1 MAALFSIV
9 QDPHPPL
16 PDGISTPIKDFLL
29 LCFQKEPSLRSSA
42 AVLLSHPWLQ
52 QAVQIHSSPKKV
64 PSPPKSD
71 TTTKNNSPVL
81 SSAVNSPL
89 SSKNSETG
97 DSRCAFAESSP
108 PADRSERNSDGA
120 SFSDTMISPRF
131 EMSPRFSIKEEVGIQ
146 EMKHADDDGKE
157 ATRRESVATVG
168 LETSTA
174 TTDFIPDITDSKDA
188 VSKPQMKV
196 NAAGVGSSLVG
207 LFDSDGDACPVP
219 RGVAL
224 RRNSA
229 NLNDRS
235 DRSSVT
241 RMMSFELPDEREGSS
256 GWNSLDSVDNVI
268 GWSPVKMLSKKQMS
282 SVTVSCSSLL
292 PSRPL
297 SSSQSS
303 ANGSAFEDDEDEVES
318 TKVRA
323 ARSLPLPRRYSL
335 RSQNALSSVYSED
348 RTLQDRDED
357 SFNDMRLSIDD
368 EVDERRG
375 LYILRKALKS
385 GNFLDHDATP
395 DESEGEGNL
404 IPPKLRLSLDQP
416 HGLQGEDG
424 LDTNSLDLELNMRI
438 RQTDSRSVASYD
450 GFDDITTVS
459 RVDQSRIEL
468 SITGSSLSL
477 YNLVCTCSLTS

>member
-29 LCFQKEPSLRSSA
+29 LCFQKEPSIRSSA

-146 EMKHADDDGKE
+146 EMKLADDDGKE

-241 RMMSFELPDEREGSS
+241 RMMSFELPGV
-256 GWNSLDSVDNVI
+256 GI
-268 GWSPVKMLSKKQMS
+268 GEQP
-282 SVTVSCSSLL
+282 
-292 PSRPL
+292 
-297 SSSQSS
+297 
-303 ANGSAFEDDEDEVES
+303 
-318 TKVRA
+318 
-323 ARSLPLPRRYSL
+323 
-335 RSQNALSSVYSED
+335 AL
-348 RTLQDRDED
+348 
-357 SFNDMRLSIDD
+357 
-368 EVDERRG
+368 
-375 LYILRKALKS
+375 
-385 GNFLDHDATP
+385 
-395 DESEGEGNL
+395 
-404 IPPKLRLSLDQP
+404 
-416 HGLQGEDG
+416 
-424 LDTNSLDLELNMRI
+424 
-438 RQTDSRSVASYD
+438 
-450 GFDDITTVS
+450 
-459 RVDQSRIEL
+459 
-468 SITGSSLSL
+468 
-477 YNLVCTCSLTS
+477 

>member
-52 QAVQIHSSPKKV
+52 QAVQVHSSPRKGL
-64 PSPPKSD
+64 SSPKSNS
-71 TTTKNNSPVL
+71 TTKNNSPL
-81 SSAVNSPL
+81 LTSAVNSPL
-89 SSKNSETG
+89 SSKNSEAG

-108 PADRSERNSDGA
+108 PAHRTERNSDGA
-120 SFSDTMISPRF
+120 FFSDTMISPRF
-131 EMSPRFSIKEEVGIQ
+131 EMSPRFLIKKEVDVSDR
-146 EMKHADDDGKE
+146 KDADDDEKE
-157 ATRRESVATVG
+157 ARRRESVSTAG

-174 TTDFIPDITDSKDA
+174 TTDFIPEVTDGKDA
-188 VSKPQMKV
+188 VSKPVPKT
-196 NAAGVGSSLVG
+196 NAIGVGSSLVG

-229 NLNDRS
+229 NLNERS
-235 DRSSVT
+235 SSVT
-241 RMMSFELPDEREGSS
+241 RMMSFELPDEKEGSS
-256 GWNSLDSVDNVI
+256 GWNSLDSVDNGA

-303 ANGSAFEDDEDEVES
+303 ANGSSFEDDEDEVES

-416 HGLQGEDG
+416 QGLQVEDG
-424 LDTNSLDLELNMRI
+424 LEVNSLDLELNLRI
-438 RQTDSRSVASYD
+438 RQTDSICESD
-450 GFDDITTVS
+450 GFDDITTVNK
-459 RVDQSRIEL
+459 VD
-468 SITGSSLSL
+468 
-477 YNLVCTCSLTS
+477 

>member
-52 QAVQIHSSPKKV
+52 QAVQVHSSPKKG

-71 TTTKNNSPVL
+71 STTKNNSPIL
-81 SSAVNSPL
+81 SSAVDSPL
-89 SSKNSETG
+89 SSKNSEVG

-120 SFSDTMISPRF
+120 SFSDTVISPRF
-131 EMSPRFSIKEEVGIQ
+131 EMSPRFLVKKEVGVQ
-146 EMKHADDDGKE
+146 ERKHADDEGKE
-157 ATRRESVATVG
+157 ATRRESVGTTG
-168 LETSTA
+168 LETST
-174 TTDFIPDITDSKDA
+174 TTDFIPDVTDAKDA
-188 VSKPQMKV
+188 VSKPHMKT
-196 NAAGVGSSLVG
+196 NATGVGSSLVG

-256 GWNSLDSVDNVI
+256 GWNSLDSVDNVV

-318 TKVRA
+318 TKVRM

-348 RTLQDRDED
+348 RILQDRDED

-375 LYILRKALKS
+375 LYILRKALRS
-385 GNFLDHDATP
+385 GNYLDHDATP

-404 IPPKLRLSLDQP
+404 LPPNLRRLSLEQP
-416 HGLQGEDG
+416 LSLQGEDG
-424 LDTNSLDLELNMRI
+424 LETNSLDLELNMRI
-438 RQTDSRSVASYD
+438 RQTDSTCESD

-459 RVDQSRIEL
+459 RVEL
-468 SITGSSLSL
+468 SSVEWSWSSSSSSHPSQIYLGRSC
-477 YNLVCTCSLTS
+477 YDV

>member
-29 LCFQKEPSLRSSA
+29 LCFQKEPSMRSSA

-52 QAVQIHSSPKKV
+52 QAVQVHSSPKKQT
-64 PSPPKSD
+64 SPKSHSD
-71 TTTKNNSPVL
+71 TKNCSPIL

-89 SSKNSETG
+89 SSKNSEAG

-108 PADRSERNSDGA
+108 PADRSDRNRNHEA
-120 SFSDTMISPRF
+120 SFSDTVISPRY
-131 EMSPRFSIKEEVGIQ
+131 EMSPRFLVKEELDSPEQ
-146 EMKHADDDGKE
+146 KHINDSGKDLLPQV
-157 ATRRESVATVG
+157 ESETSTG
-168 LETSTA
+168 LETLNI
-174 TTDFIPDITDSKDA
+174 TTDLNEEVTEAKDA
-188 VSKPQMKV
+188 ISKSNIKV
-196 NAAGVGSSLVG
+196 NSAGLGSSLVG
-207 LFDSDGDACPVP
+207 LFDSDGDTCPVP

-256 GWNSLDSVDNVI
+256 GWNSLDSVDN
-268 GWSPVKMLSKKQMS
+268 GTAWSPVKMLSKKQMS

-323 ARSLPLPRRYSL
+323 ARSLPMPRRYSI

-357 SFNDMRLSIDD
+357 SLNDMRLSIDD

-385 GNFLDHDATP
+385 SNFLDHDATP

-404 IPPKLRLSLDQP
+404 LPPKLRLSLDQP

-459 RVDQSRIEL
+459 ALYCKGVFEL
-468 SITGSSLSL
+468 LWS
-477 YNLVCTCSLTS
+477 